1 MQANRSPAESRI
13 SSPAACA
20 PAVGAPTAGA
30 HAAGELIL
38 DSAGDL
44 FACIVAGTPGTWH
57 RVGATTTS
65 PATGVFRPVDP
76 FRAYD
81 SRQSAYPVNG
91 LLTLGSNRVV
101 SIKDAHASDG
111 TLTVADVVPPGASA
125 VTLNLTIVAPTS
137 SAGFLA
143 VTPGDAA
150 TFVAS
155 SINWSAAGAVLANG
169 GVAKID
175 ANRQVKVFAG
185 GGIGAVDF
193 LVDITGY
200 YV

>member
-1 MQANRSPAESRI
+1 
-13 SSPAACA
+13 
-20 PAVGAPTAGA
+20 V
-30 HAAGELIL
+30 AGELIL
-38 DSAGDL
+38 DSAGDM

-57 RVGATTTS
+57 RVGSTTTS

-81 SRQSAYPVNG
+81 SRQPAYPVNG
-91 LLTLGSNRVV
+91 VLALGSSRVV
-101 SIKDAHASDG
+101 SIKDAHTADG
-111 TLTVADVVPPGASA
+111 TLAAADVVPAGASA

-137 SAGFLA
+137 SGGFLA
-143 VTPGDAA
+143 VTPGDAT

-155 SINWSAAGAVLANG
+155 SINWSSAGAVLANG

-175 ANRQVKVFAG
+175 SNRQIRVFAG
-185 GGIGAVDF
+185 GAVGSVDF
-193 LVDITGY
+193 VVDITGY